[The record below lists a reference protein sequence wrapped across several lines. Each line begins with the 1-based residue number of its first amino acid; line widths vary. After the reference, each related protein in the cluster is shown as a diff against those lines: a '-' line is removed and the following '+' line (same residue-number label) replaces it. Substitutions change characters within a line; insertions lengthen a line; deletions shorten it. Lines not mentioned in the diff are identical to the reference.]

1 MPNPGKV
8 VVVVV
13 TALEVVVVAVEPDD
27 VEVVAVEPEDVEVE
41 EEPDDVEDEK
51 ADLTQRTPP
60 CTVQIQMDSE
70 NPACA
75 SCWTHAHPS

>member
-1 MPNPGKV
+1 VPNPGKV

-13 TALEVVVVAVEPDD
+13 TALEVVVVAVEPD
-27 VEVVAVEPEDVEVE
+27 VAVEPEDVEVV

-51 ADLTQRTPP
+51 ADLTQRTLP
-60 CTVQIQMDSE
+60 CTVQIQMNSE

-75 SCWTHAHPS
+75 S